1 MKQNLLLAISNK
13 EPEDPN
19 ECAKRLY
26 EFLRSIGCDNI
37 STFGYSFFKD
47 TAEEYGATKIM
58 CRGTK
63 YYAYFGKTYVSFN
76 K

>member
-1 MKQNLLLAISNK
+1 MKHNLLLAISNK

-37 STFGYSFFKD
+37 STFGYTFFKD
-47 TAEEYGATKIM
+47 FAENYRATKIM
-58 CRGTK
+58 RRGK
-63 YYAYFGKTYVSFN
+63 RWYAYFGKTYVRYGE
-76 K
+76 